1 MFCENGDDKLD
12 QYRRKNMKKVVILLA
27 DGVEEM
33 EAVIIIDVLRR
44 AKWDVTTAAVKDSSA
59 HADLV
64 VKGSRGVRI
73 VADTSWY
80 LVDQEAF
87 DVLAL
92 PGGAEGTKRLMA
104 EPTVLDAIRKFVQ
117 QGKLV
122 AAICAAPLI
131 LQSADVLS
139 GRKATCHPSLWH
151 ELSSASLNKDRVV
164 VDGNIITSQGPGT
177 AIEFALEII
186 RVLEG
191 QKSFEAVAVPLVK

>member
-1 MFCENGDDKLD
+1 
-12 QYRRKNMKKVVILLA
+12 MKKVVILLA

-33 EAVIIIDVLRR
+33 EAVIITDVLRR
-44 AKWDVTTAAVKDSSA
+44 AGWEVTTAAVKDRSV

-64 VKGSRGVRI
+64 VKGSRGVKI

-80 LVDQEAF
+80 LVEQEAF

-92 PGGAEGTKRLMA
+92 PGGADGTKRLIA
-104 EPTVLDAIRKFVQ
+104 EPTVLSAIRKFVQ

-122 AAICAAPLI
+122 AAICAAPLV

-139 GRKATCHPSLWH
+139 GKRVTCHPSLWN
-151 ELSSASLNKDRVV
+151 ELSSATLSKDRVV

-191 QKSFEAVAVPLVK
+191 QKSFETVAAPLVK